1 MSMPTPPRITFIS
14 AGAGSGKTHRLTEI
28 LHQELLSGD
37 VDPAGIIATTFT
49 RKAAAELRERVRG
62 HLLKQGNTGL
72 ATAMGLAR
80 IGTVNS
86 LCGQLLERFAF
97 EAGMPPQQR
106 VLEDSQAKV
115 LLNQAID
122 RVLNGEMLESFL
134 AVARRMG
141 LEINEQTGEFK
152 THNWLDDLR
161 QILGQMRT
169 NDIDLE
175 SAKGF
180 AKRNA
185 DELLAHFPAP
195 TSSDLKDELL
205 SSIPDV
211 LAQLI
216 AAGSDIGTTRTY
228 ISLLKDFQ
236 RSLCQDS
243 ARWSDWAKLSKTEP
257 EKKLKPLVER
267 IGETAARFAESR
279 ALHNDIQGYLEQVFS
294 LAISV
299 VKVYGV
305 SKRELG
311 VLDFADQ
318 EHALLKLLD
327 NPAVAQVLG
336 EELDLVMVDEFQDT
350 SPMQLAIFLKLSQL
364 AKRVYWVG
372 DIKQAIY
379 GFRGSDSNLMQAILK
394 SLPQLGG
401 EKEVL
406 TQSWRSRPELVEL
419 VNDVFAPAF
428 EPGLAAPEVRLSPT
442 RQDRL
447 PGPAFA
453 NWSLDGSNVVQHME
467 ALAAGIQQL
476 IDQGHPVFD
485 NVSKSIR
492 NVRPGD
498 ITVLCYSNSNV
509 TKVAS
514 ALAQAGLHCSTAQPG
529 LLASAEATLA
539 LACLRRLNDPA
550 DTLAT
555 AQIVSLTG
563 TEEPEAWVSER
574 LRYLAA
580 EHPQAQWREQ
590 NIEDHA
596 AHPVV
601 AAIALLRADLALI
614 TPKEALQRLIAECDL
629 LSLVTAWSSSPALAQ
644 QRLANLDALID
655 LAQQH
660 EELCRNGLGAAS
672 ISGLILWLDEI
683 AKSQSDA
690 LPVPALD
697 AVQVMTH
704 HASKGLE
711 WPVVIL
717 MDLARDFG
725 DRLWSVS
732 TRSNSIF
739 DPHRPLH
746 DRFIRYWPWPLGK
759 QQKVPIAEKIA
770 DSEAGIMFKHE
781 ATEEAK
787 RLLYVS
793 MTRARDLLVIA
804 SPARKM
810 NGPWLDCV
818 NAPWLILPEGEQ
830 QLRLPGGST
839 LLANA
844 QKLSPRSSPI
854 PVDVSVETL
863 HWFAPSPASEPRL
876 PLIFRPSSSETRTFS
891 THRDKCQIGARIVL
905 QGSPEMSVLGAA
917 IHASLCLSFADKD
930 QPIVLEDIRRLLAS
944 HDLLEHLCAQQLY
957 DQVGAL
963 HGWIGSR
970 WPGSRAMAEYPV
982 QQVLETGQVLNG
994 RIDLLLD
1001 THEGW
1006 VLIDH
1011 KSNPSPMA
1019 GWDKLADEH
1028 IGQLEAY
1035 ARAVQMASGK
1045 EVAQGW
1051 IFLPTAA
1058 GAVRVF

>member
-1 MSMPTPPRITFIS
+1 MSTTPHITFIS

-28 LHQELLSGD
+28 LHQELLSGE

-49 RKAAAELRERVRG
+49 RKAAAELRERVRS

-80 IGTVNS
+80 IGTINS

-106 VLEDSQAKV
+106 VLEDSQANV
-115 LLNQAID
+115 LLNQSID
-122 RVLNGEMLESFL
+122 RVLSGEMLERFL

-141 LEINEQTGEFK
+141 LEVNEQTGEFK

-161 QILGQMRT
+161 QILVQLRT

-175 SAKGF
+175 SAMAF
-180 AKRNA
+180 ARRNG

-195 TSSDLKDELL
+195 ASVDLKQELL
-205 SSIPDV
+205 STIPDV
-211 LAQLI
+211 LAQLMG
-216 AAGSDIGTTRTY
+216 AESDVGTTRTY
-228 ISLLKDFQ
+228 IALLKDFQ
-236 RSLCQDS
+236 RSLSQDS
-243 ARWSDWAKLSKTEP
+243 ARWSDWAKLSKAEP
-257 EKKLKPLVER
+257 QAKLKPLVER
-267 IGETAARFAESR
+267 ISETTARFAESQ
-279 ALHNDIQGYLEQVFS
+279 ALHNDIQDYLEQVFS

-299 VKVYGV
+299 VKVYGD

-327 NPAVAQVLG
+327 NPAVSQVLG

-350 SPMQLAIFLKLSQL
+350 SPMQLSIFLKLSQL

-379 GFRGSDSNLMQAILK
+379 GFRGSDSALMQAILK

-401 EKEVL
+401 KKEIL

-428 EPGLAAPEVRLSPT
+428 EPDLTAPEVRLSPT
-442 RQDRL
+442 RKDHL
-447 PGPAFA
+447 PGQAFA
-453 NWSLDGSNVVQHME
+453 NWSLEGSNVTLHME
-467 ALAAGIQQL
+467 ALAVGIQQL
-476 IDQGHPVFD
+476 INQGHPVFD
-485 NVSKSIR
+485 NISKSIR
-492 NVRPGD
+492 NVRPRD
-498 ITVLCYSNSNV
+498 ITILCYSNSNV

-514 ALAQAGLHCSTAQPG
+514 ALAQAGIHCSTAQPG

-555 AQIVSLTG
+555 AQIVSLTS
-563 TEEPEAWVSER
+563 TDEPEAWVSER

-580 EHPQAQWREQ
+580 EHPQMQWREQ
-590 NIEDHA
+590 DIEDHT

-601 AAIALLRADLALI
+601 ATIALLRVDLPLI
-614 TPKEALQRLIAECDL
+614 TPREALQRLIAECDL
-629 LSLVTAWSSSPALAQ
+629 LSLVTAWSSSPAQAQ
-644 QRLANLDALID
+644 QRLANIDALID

-660 EELCRNGLGAAS
+660 EDLCRNGLGAAS

-683 AKSQSDA
+683 AKSQNDA

-746 DRFIRYWPWPLGK
+746 DRFIRFWPWPFGK
-759 QQKVPIAEKIA
+759 QQKIPIAEKIA
-770 DSEAGIMFKHE
+770 NSEAGIMFKHE

-804 SPARKM
+804 SPAKKM
-810 NGPWLDCV
+810 NGPWLNCV
-818 NAPWLILPEGEQ
+818 KAPWLILPDGEQ
-830 QLRLPGGST
+830 QLTLPSGKT
-839 LLANA
+839 LLAKA
-844 QKLSPRSSPI
+844 QGLTSGILPV

-876 PLIFRPSSSETRTFS
+876 PLILQPSGSAPRALSMP
-891 THRDKCQIGARIVL
+891 RDRCQIGARIAL

-930 QPIVLEDIRRLLAS
+930 QPITLDDIHHLLAS
-944 HDLLEHLCAQQLY
+944 HNLLDYLSVQQLH

-963 HGWIGSR
+963 HDWIASR
-970 WPGSRAMAEYPV
+970 WPRCRAMAEYPV
-982 QQVLETGQVLNG
+982 QQVLETGQILNG

-1019 GWDKLADEH
+1019 RWDELADDH
-1028 IGQLEAY
+1028 LGQLEAY
-1035 ARAVQMASGK
+1035 AKAIHMASGK
-1045 EVAQGW
+1045 PVAQGW
-1051 IFLPTAA
+1051 VFLPTAA

>member
-1 MSMPTPPRITFIS
+1 MPTPPRITFIS
-14 AGAGSGKTHRLTEI
+14 AGAGSGKTYRLTEI

-161 QILGQMRT
+161 QILGQLRT

-216 AAGSDIGTTRTY
+216 AADSYIGTTRTY

-236 RSLCQDS
+236 RSLGQDS

-299 VKVYGV
+299 VKVYGD

-327 NPAVAQVLG
+327 NPAVSQVLG

-379 GFRGSDSNLMQAILK
+379 GFRGSDSALMQAILE

-401 EKEVL
+401 QKEVL

-428 EPGLAAPEVRLSPT
+428 EPDLAAPEVRLSPT

-580 EHPQAQWREQ
+580 EHPQAQWREH

-672 ISGLILWLDEI
+672 ISGMILWLDEI

-770 DSEAGIMFKHE
+770 DSEAGIMCKHE

-804 SPARKM
+804 SPARNM
-810 NGPWLDCV
+810 SGPWLNCV

-863 HWFAPSPASEPRL
+863 HWFAPNPASKPRL

-930 QPIVLEDIRRLLAS
+930 QP
-944 HDLLEHLCAQQLY
+944 
-957 DQVGAL
+957 
-963 HGWIGSR
+963 
-970 WPGSRAMAEYPV
+970 
-982 QQVLETGQVLNG
+982 
-994 RIDLLLD
+994 
-1001 THEGW
+1001 
-1006 VLIDH
+1006 
-1011 KSNPSPMA
+1011 
-1019 GWDKLADEH
+1019 
-1028 IGQLEAY
+1028 AY
-1035 ARAVQMASGK
+1035 FAHRDRS
-1045 EVAQGW
+1045 
-1051 IFLPTAA
+1051 F
-1058 GAVRVF
+1058 R

>member
-1 MSMPTPPRITFIS
+1 MSTTPHITFIS

-28 LHQELLSGD
+28 LHQELLSGE
-37 VDPAGIIATTFT
+37 VDPAGIFATTFT
-49 RKAAAELRERVRG
+49 RKAAAELRERVRS

-80 IGTVNS
+80 IGTINS

-106 VLEDSQAKV
+106 VLEDSQANV

-122 RVLNGEMLESFL
+122 RVLNGETLERFL

-161 QILGQMRT
+161 QILVQLRT

-175 SAKGF
+175 SAMAF
-180 AKRNA
+180 SRRNA

-195 TSSDLKDELL
+195 ASVDLKQELL
-205 SSIPDV
+205 CAIPSV

-216 AAGSDIGTTRTY
+216 DAQSDVGITRTY
-228 ISLLKDFQ
+228 IALLKDFQ
-236 RSLCQDS
+236 RSLNHDS

-257 EKKLKPLVER
+257 QAKLKPLVKL
-267 IGETAARFAESR
+267 IGETAARFAESQ
-279 ALHNDIQGYLEQVFS
+279 ALHNDIRDYLQQIFS

-299 VKVYGV
+299 AKVYGD

-327 NPAVAQVLG
+327 NPAVSQVLE

-350 SPMQLAIFLKLSQL
+350 SPIQLAIFLKLSQL

-379 GFRGSDSNLMQAILK
+379 GFRGSDSALMQAILK

-401 EKEVL
+401 KKEVL
-406 TQSWRSRPELVEL
+406 TRSWRSRPELVEL
-419 VNDVFAPAF
+419 VNEVFVPAF
-428 EPGLAAPEVRLSPT
+428 EPGLTAPEVQLTPT
-442 RQDRL
+442 REENL

-453 NWSLDGSNVVQHME
+453 NWGLDGGNIGQHME
-467 ALAAGIQQL
+467 ALALGIQQL
-476 IDQGHPVFD
+476 IEQGHRVFD
-485 NVSKSIR
+485 NASKSIR

-509 TKVAS
+509 AKVAS
-514 ALAQAGLHCSTAQPG
+514 ALTQAGLQCSTAQPG

-555 AQIVSLTG
+555 AQIVSLTS
-563 TEEPEAWVSER
+563 TEEPEVWVSER
-574 LRYLAA
+574 LRYLAQ
-580 EHPQAQWREQ
+580 EHPNTEWRERE
-590 NIEDHA
+590 IEDHA
-596 AHPVV
+596 AHPVI
-601 AAIALLRADLALI
+601 AAIAALRADLPLI
-614 TPKEALQRLIAECDL
+614 TPKEALQRVIAECDL
-629 LSLVTAWSSSPALAQ
+629 LSLVTAWSSSPIQAQ
-644 QRLANLDALID
+644 RRLANLDALID

-660 EELCRNGLGAAS
+660 EELCLNGLGAAS

-683 AKSQSDA
+683 AKNQSDA

-717 MDLARDFG
+717 MDLTRDFG
-725 DRLWSVS
+725 DRLWAVS
-732 TRSNSIF
+732 TRSNTLF
-739 DPHRPLH
+739 DPQRPLH
-746 DRFIRYWPWPLGK
+746 DRFIRCWPWPFGK

-770 DSEAGIMFKHE
+770 SSEAGIMFKHE

-793 MTRARDLLVIA
+793 MTRARDLLIIA
-804 SPARKM
+804 SPAKKM
-810 NGPWLDCV
+810 SGPWLNCV
-818 NAPWLILPEGEQ
+818 NAPWLILSDGEQ
-830 QLRLPGGST
+830 PLTLPNGKT
-839 LLANA
+839 LPAKS
-844 QKLSPRSSPI
+844 QKLSPGTLPATRG
-854 PVDVSVETL
+854 VNDETL
-863 HWFAPSPASEPRL
+863 HWFAPSQASEPKL
-876 PLIFRPSSSETRTFS
+876 PLIFQPSSSAARGRS
-891 THRDKCQIGARIVL
+891 MPLDKCQIGARIAL
-905 QGSPEMSVLGAA
+905 KGRPEMSVLGAA

-930 QPIVLEDIRRLLAS
+930 QPITLDEIHRLLTA
-944 HDLLEHLCAQQLY
+944 HNLLDYLNAQQLH
-957 DQVGAL
+957 DQVLAF
-963 HGWIGSR
+963 HDWITSR
-970 WPGSRAMAEYPV
+970 WQGSRAMAEYPV

-1011 KSNPSPMA
+1011 KSNPSPKA
-1019 GWDKLADEH
+1019 RWEELADDH
-1028 IGQLEAY
+1028 VGQLEAY
-1035 ARAVQMASGK
+1035 AKAIHMASGK
-1045 EVAQGW
+1045 PVAQGW

>member
-1 MSMPTPPRITFIS
+1 MSSPPRITFIS

-37 VDPAGIIATTFT
+37 VAPAGIIATTFT

-122 RVLNGEMLESFL
+122 RVLNGEMLDGFL
-134 AVARRMG
+134 AGARRMG

-161 QILGQMRT
+161 QILGQLRT

-180 AKRNA
+180 AQRNA

-216 AAGSDIGTTRTY
+216 AADSDIGTTRTY

-236 RSLCQDS
+236 RLLRQDS

-257 EKKLKPLVER
+257 QAKLKPLVER

-279 ALHNDIQGYLEQVFS
+279 FLHNDIRDYLEQVFS
-294 LAISV
+294 LAIHV
-299 VKVYGV
+299 VKVYGDA
-305 SKRELG
+305 KRELG

-318 EHALLKLLD
+318 EHELLKLLD
-327 NPAVAQVLG
+327 NPAVVQVLK

-379 GFRGSDSNLMQAILK
+379 GFRGSDSTLMQAILN

-406 TQSWRSRPELVEL
+406 TQSWRSRPELVDL

-428 EPGLAAPEVRLSPT
+428 EPNLSAPEVRLSAT
-442 RQDRL
+442 RKDCL
-447 PGPAFA
+447 PGTAFA
-453 NWSLDGSNVVQHME
+453 NWNLDGSNVVQHME
-467 ALAAGIQQL
+467 SLAVGIQHL

-485 NVSKSIR
+485 NASKSIR
-492 NVRPGD
+492 NVRRGD

-509 TKVAS
+509 SKVAS
-514 ALAQAGLHCSTAQPG
+514 ALAQAGLPCTTAQPG

-563 TEEPEAWVSER
+563 TEEPETWVSER
-574 LRYLAA
+574 LRYLDA
-580 EHPQAQWREQ
+580 EHPQTQWRELDF
-590 NIEDHA
+590 EDHA
-596 AHPVV
+596 AHPVI
-601 AAIALLRADLALI
+601 ASIALLRADLALT

-629 LSLVTAWSSSPALAQ
+629 LSLVTAWSSSAAQAQ
-644 QRLANLDALID
+644 QRLANLDALLD
-655 LAQQH
+655 LAQEYEQ
-660 EELCRNGLGAAS
+660 LCRNGLGAAS
-672 ISGLILWLDEI
+672 ISGLILWLGEI

-732 TRSNSIF
+732 ARSNSVF
-739 DPHRPLH
+739 DPHRPLN

-770 DSEAGIMFKHE
+770 NSEAGIMFKHE

-804 SPARKM
+804 SPAKKM
-810 NGPWLDCV
+810 SGPWFNCV
-818 NAPWLILPEGEQ
+818 KAPWLILADGEH
-830 QLRLPGGST
+830 QLTLPSGST

-844 QKLSPRSSPI
+844 QKFSAGSLTI
-854 PVDVSVETL
+854 PDTVNDEAL
-863 HWFAPSPASEPRL
+863 HWFAPSPASEPKL
-876 PLIFRPSSSETRTFS
+876 PLIFRPSNSESRTLS
-891 THRDKCQIGARIVL
+891 APRDKCQIGTRIAL
-905 QGSPEMSVLGAA
+905 QGSPTMSVLGAA
-917 IHASLCLSFADKD
+917 VHASLCLSFADKA
-930 QPIVLEDIRRLLAS
+930 QPIVLDDIRRLLTS
-944 HDLLEHLCAQQLY
+944 HDLLEQVNAQQLY
-957 DQVGAL
+957 DQVGAF
-963 HGWIGSR
+963 HDWIGSR
-970 WPGSRAMAEYPV
+970 WPASRAMAEYPV
-982 QQVLETGQVLNG
+982 QQVLENGQVLNG

-1011 KSNPSPMA
+1011 KSNPSPA
-1019 GWDKLADEH
+1019 ARWDELAEEH

-1035 ARAVQMASGK
+1035 AKAIHMASGK
-1045 EVAQGW
+1045 PVTQGW

>member
-1 MSMPTPPRITFIS
+1 MPTPPRITFIS

-122 RVLNGEMLESFL
+122 RVLNGEMLERFL

-161 QILGQMRT
+161 QILGQLRT

-175 SAKGF
+175 SAMGF

-195 TSSDLKDELL
+195 AISDLKPELL
-205 SSIPDV
+205 SIIPDA
-211 LAQLI
+211 LTQLI
-216 AAGSDIGTTRTY
+216 AADSKVGTTRTY

-279 ALHNDIQGYLEQVFS
+279 ALHNDIQDYLEQVFS

-299 VKVYGV
+299 VKVYGD

-336 EELDLVMVDEFQDT
+336 EELGLVMVDEFQDT

-379 GFRGSDSNLMQAILK
+379 GFRGSDSALMQAILK

-428 EPGLAAPEVRLSPT
+428 EPDLAAPEVRLSPT

-447 PGPAFA
+447 PGSAFA

-467 ALAAGIQQL
+467 ALATGIQQL

-492 NVRPGD
+492 NVRRGD
-498 ITVLCYSNSNV
+498 ITVLCYSNNNV

-514 ALAQAGLHCSTAQPG
+514 ALAKAGLHCSTAQPG

-810 NGPWLDCV
+810 SGPWLNCV

-830 QLRLPGGST
+830 QLTLPSGST

-844 QKLSPRSSPI
+844 QKLSAGSLSI
-854 PVDVSVETL
+854 PADVSVETL
-863 HWFAPSPASEPRL
+863 HWFAPSPANEPRL
-876 PLIFRPSSSETRTFS
+876 PLTFLPSSSAPCTLS
-891 THRDKCQIGARIVL
+891 TPRDKCQIGARIAL
-905 QGSPEMSVLGAA
+905 QGSPAMSVLGVA

-944 HDLLEHLCAQQLY
+944 HDLLEHLSAQQLH
-957 DQVGAL
+957 DQVGAF
-963 HGWIGSR
+963 HDWIGSR

-1019 GWDKLADEH
+1019 RWDELADEH

-1035 ARAVQMASGK
+1035 ARAIHVASGK
-1045 EVAQGW
+1045 PVAQGW

-1058 GAVRVF
+1058 GAVRAF

>member
-1 MSMPTPPRITFIS
+1 MPTPPRITFIS

-37 VDPAGIIATTFT
+37 VDPAGVIATTFT

-86 LCGQLLERFAF
+86 LCGQLLERFTF

-122 RVLNGEMLESFL
+122 RVLNGEMLERFL

-161 QILGQMRT
+161 QILDQLRT

-175 SAKGF
+175 SAMSF

-195 TSSDLKDELL
+195 AISDLKLELL
-205 SSIPDV
+205 STIPDV

-216 AAGSDIGTTRTY
+216 AADSKVGTTRTY
-228 ISLLKDFQ
+228 LSLLKDFQ

-279 ALHNDIQGYLEQVFS
+279 ALHNDIQDYLEQVFS

-299 VKVYGV
+299 VKVYGD

-379 GFRGSDSNLMQAILK
+379 GFRGSDSALMQAILK

-419 VNDVFAPAF
+419 INDVFAPAF
-428 EPGLAAPEVRLSPT
+428 EPDLAASEVRLSPT

-447 PGPAFA
+447 PGAAFA
-453 NWSLDGSNVVQHME
+453 NWCLDGSNVVQYME

-509 TKVAS
+509 IKVAS
-514 ALAQAGLHCSTAQPG
+514 ALAQAGLRCSTAQPG

-574 LRYLAA
+574 LRYLDA
-580 EHPQAQWREQ
+580 EHPQAQWREE

-629 LSLVTAWSSSPALAQ
+629 LSLVTAWSSSPAMAQ
-644 QRLANLDALID
+644 QRLANVDALID

-660 EELCRNGLGAAS
+660 EELCRNGLGTAS

-810 NGPWLDCV
+810 SGPWLNCV
-818 NAPWLILPEGEQ
+818 TAPWLILPEGEQ
-830 QLRLPGGST
+830 QLTLPGGST
-839 LLANA
+839 LPANA

-854 PVDVSVETL
+854 PVDVSAEIL
-863 HWFAPSPASEPRL
+863 HWFAPSPASEQRL
-876 PLIFRPSSSETRTFS
+876 PLIFQPYSSETRTFS

-905 QGSPEMSVLGAA
+905 QGSPVMSVLGAA
-917 IHASLCLSFADKD
+917 IHASLCLSFADTD
-930 QPIVLEDIRRLLAS
+930 QPIVLEDIRRLLAA
-944 HDLLEHLCAQQLY
+944 HDLLENLSAQQLH
-957 DQVGAL
+957 DQVGAF
-963 HGWIGSR
+963 HDWIESR
-970 WPGSRAMAEYPV
+970 WPGSRAMAEYQV

-1006 VLIDH
+1006 VVIDH

-1019 GWDKLADEH
+1019 RWDELADEH

-1035 ARAVQMASGK
+1035 ARAIQVASGK
-1045 EVAQGW
+1045 PVAQGW